1 MVVRNVSTTTAPKI
15 TYVTLF
21 ADESIH
27 PRYEAALQKFTQELG
42 RRYPMYIG
50 ESEVRS
56 KAGEFEHRSPID
68 TKVVVGYF
76 QVGTAQHAREAIEEA
91 AKSFA
96 SWSETPWRERVR
108 IMRRAAHLVDERKV
122 EIAPGSSFEG
132 GENPPQALAGAWG
145 GIDAVKDYAKGMGGD
160 EGY

>member
-1 MVVRNVSTTTAPKI
+1 MVVRNVSTTTAPKV
-15 TYVTLF
+15 TYVTLS

-42 RRYPMYIG
+42 RRYAMYIG

-96 SWSETPWRERVR
+96 SWSDTSWREGGTAMKRSAPPASTR
-108 IMRRAAHLVDERKV
+108 KIRSTNLV
-122 EIAPGSSFEG
+122 F
-132 GENPPQALAGAWG
+132 
-145 GIDAVKDYAKGMGGD
+145 
-160 EGY
+160 

>member
-1 MVVRNVSTTTAPKI
+1 MVVRNVSTTTTAPKV

-27 PRYEAALQKFTQELG
+27 PRYEAALQKFSQELG
-42 RRYPMYIG
+42 KRYPMYIG

-76 QVGTAQHAREAIEEA
+76 QVATAQHAREAIGEA
-91 AKSFA
+91 ANSFVR
-96 SWSETPWRERVR
+96 WSKTPWRERVR
-108 IMRRAAHLVDERKV
+108 IMRRAADLVDERKI
-122 EIAPGSSFEG
+122 EIA
-132 GENPPQALAGAWG
+132 AG
-145 GIDAVKDYAKGMGGD
+145 I
-160 EGY
+160 

>member
-96 SWSETPWRERVR
+96 SWAETSWRERGRR
-108 IMRRAAHLVDERKV
+108 IRRGAVLGHATKV
-122 EIAPGSSFEG
+122 GINPGSFLQG
-132 GENPPQALAGAWG
+132 GEKSPEGLAGGSG
-145 GIDAVKDYAKGMGGD
+145 GSRC
-160 EGY
+160 